1 MSNTQ
6 RLKEVASSKDNL
18 LIPISNSI
26 DQLSKILEL
35 YFEVAGYLVMPDKIY
50 RKVKQL
56 QFNSLF
62 IIPVFLKSS
71 FLPVLIESNL
81 LIFFITFFAAQF
93 LFKWLDKFYPNKA
106 HLSFVS
112 SLFQIK

>member
-1 MSNTQ
+1 MCRSRRPAAVFELGSQYCLCNNQ
-6 RLKEVASSKDNL
+6 RSVPLGHSSKDNL
-18 LIPISNSI
+18 LIPISNSV

-62 IIPVFLKSS
+62 IIPVFLRSS
-71 FLPVLIESNL
+71 FLPVLIESSFL
-81 LIFFITFFAAQF
+81 MFFITFFAAQF
-93 LFKWLDKFYPNKA
+93 F
-106 HLSFVS
+106 
-112 SLFQIK
+112 I